1 MPSFDIVSRVDMQ
14 EMDNAVNQVKKEVAT
29 RYDFRGSSTLVE
41 LDRKEGKVRFLTED
55 EMKLQALRELLLAKA
70 VRRGIDAKAFT
81 FSKPERAGGD
91 KMRQEVSVATGVPED
106 VARKIVK
113 MVKDSR
119 LKVQSS
125 MQGDEVR
132 VTGKNRDDLQAVI
145 SLVREAEL
153 DVPLQFVN
161 MRE

>member
-1 MPSFDIVSRVDMQ
+1 
-14 EMDNAVNQVKKEVAT
+14 MDNAVNQVRKEVST
-29 RYDFRGSSTLVE
+29 RYDFRGSSTTVE

-91 KMRQEVSVATGVPED
+91 KMRQEVIVATGVPEEL
-106 VARKIVK
+106 ARKIVK

-119 LKVQSS
+119 LKVQPS